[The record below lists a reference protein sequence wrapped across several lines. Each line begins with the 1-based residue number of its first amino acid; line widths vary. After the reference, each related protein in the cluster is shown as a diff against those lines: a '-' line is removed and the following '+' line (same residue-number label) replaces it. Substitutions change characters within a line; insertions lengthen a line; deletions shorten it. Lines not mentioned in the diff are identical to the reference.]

1 MKPKKEKIKP
11 AKEKKTQVE
20 SVPDLLETQVIGRSV
35 IEPHKDIPNPFDKSI
50 RELTK
55 CEFVDFNNTDNQ

>member
-1 MKPKKEKIKP
+1 M
-11 AKEKKTQVE
+11 E

-55 CEFVDFNNTDNQ
+55 CEFVDFNNTENQ